1 MPQQTQ
7 HVLLYI
13 LLMWTTFVS
22 ITQIVLLSLFFTAGQ
37 RGLCPE
43 CGTAGKSDKLHQM
56 TTPPQNPSYD
66 GLFLGKGMM
75 LTFKGRGYNGPL
87 NQTEIEWI
95 AANPS
100 EKLITGHK
108 GHLKIMLDGYFF
120 LTLQVTLCE
129 KSQKS
134 ETLELTFNEDV
145 KLTGWI
151 HQNTKSTGVLSRAI
165 ELSAGGTLKVT
176 ITSPG
181 LCINSNE
188 SVTHMDIIFITKL

>member
-43 CGTAGKSDKLHQM
+43 CGTAGVPDKLRGM
-56 TTPPQNPSYD
+56 TTPPNPSYD

-75 LTFKGRGYNGPL
+75 LTFKGRGYTGLP

-100 EKLITGHK
+100 EKLITGSK
-108 GHLKIMLDGYFF
+108 GNLKILLDGYFF

-129 KSQKS
+129 KSQKN
-134 ETLELTFNEDV
+134 ETVELTFNQDV
-145 KLTGWI
+145 KLKGWI
-151 HQNTKSTGVLSRAI
+151 HQNTVSTGVLSRAI
-165 ELSAGGTLKVT
+165 ELSAGGLLKVT
-176 ITSPG
+176 ISSGG
-181 LCINSNE
+181 LCINFNE
-188 SVTHMDIIFITKL
+188 SLTHLDIIFITKV